1 MIRIQGGFIMRKIFL
16 VLLAVLLSAA
26 LVSCDQDKAS
36 NVIYPQD
43 GVTKSYVTSRAQFY
57 EVTDILLPELPDLEL
72 SDYYKTYVSGQ
83 DNYNFDIVGGSALSN
98 DTYDTFVKFFL
109 DTLGEAISSG
119 TGETGKY
126 TSWKV
131 DGRALYCALDY
142 EPLKLRIDTFP
153 FPDGLDSPSDWVGF
167 IWP

>member
-1 MIRIQGGFIMRKIFL
+1 MKKSVLIL
-16 VLLAVLLSAA
+16 LLAVLLSAA

-57 EVTDILLPELPDLEL
+57 DVTDILLPELPDLEL

-98 DTYDTFVKFFL
+98 STYDTFVKFFL
-109 DTLGEAISSG
+109 DKLGDAFSSG
-119 TGETGKY
+119 MGETGKY
-126 TSWKV
+126 TSWEL
-131 DGRALYCALDY
+131 DGRGLYCALDY
-142 EPLKLRIDTFP
+142 EPLRLRIDTFP
-153 FPDGLDSPSDWVGF
+153 LPGGLENSSDWEEL

>member
-1 MIRIQGGFIMRKIFL
+1 MRKSLIILLL
-16 VLLAVLLSAA
+16 VVLLSVA

-36 NVIYPQD
+36 NVIYSQD

-83 DNYNFDIVGGSALSN
+83 SDYNFDIVGGSALSN

-126 TSWKV
+126 TSWEV
-131 DGRALYCALDY
+131 DGRGLYCAFDY
-142 EPLKLRIDTFP
+142 DPQKIRIDTFLMP
-153 FPDGLDSPSDWVGF
+153 
-167 IWP
+167 